1 MINKTILFF
10 MGLIFPLITYAHWRS
25 PKLPRFSHHSFKSH
39 GESTHFVSIQSII
52 LWVILIFAIMLIFI
66 YAYKKSKKNENKHSK
81 KIKKLPF
88 DK

>member
-25 PKLPRFSHHSFKSH
+25 PKLPRSFKSH

-52 LWVILIFAIMLIFI
+52 LWVILLLAIMLIFI
-66 YAYKKSKKNENKHSK
+66 YAYKKSKKNEDKHLK